1 MNVAAWL
8 HGLGLGQYEQAFR
21 ENDIDAEVLADLT
34 ADDLIGVGVTSVG
47 HRRKLLAAIVALRS
61 GAAPTLSPDA
71 GAPASILRVASP
83 LPEAER
89 RQVTVLFA
97 DIAGYTKLAD
107 ELDAEEVH
115 ALLGSFFDLA
125 DASVVDH
132 GGTVDKH
139 IGDCVMAVFGAPVA
153 YGNDPERCVRAAL
166 DIGSR
171 MPLVAADFGRPIGVH
186 IGIASGEV
194 MASGTGSARHVEYT
208 VTGESVNLASR
219 LKDKAPTGEIFISD
233 SVYRA
238 LAERVECSEVG
249 ELAIKGFAKPIRAW
263 RLRAFREPARSGRH
277 AFVGRQRELR
287 VLEAALAECQDTRH
301 GRAIYIRGEAGIGKT
316 RLLEQFQ
323 AKAEGENFA
332 CHSGL
337 VLDFGMGS
345 GQDAIRSL
353 VRSLLGLT
361 GQSSHE
367 EIEAAAEKALE
378 DGMLSDER
386 RVYLNDLLDVPQS
399 TELRTLYDAMDNP
412 ARNRGKRATVAELV
426 TRASGRRPR
435 LLAIEDLHWA
445 DQMTLD
451 HLVNLAE
458 SVAGCPALL
467 VMTSR
472 LERDPLHEAWGPT
485 IAGQPIVTIDL
496 GPLQPSEANGLA
508 ESYFDALGE
517 LAQRCVERADGNPLF
532 LEQLLRHAEESAE
545 GNVPGSI
552 RSLVQARL
560 DRLASPD
567 KRALQAAS
575 VLGQRFTAEALAA
588 LLDQP
593 GWNCADLVR
602 HLLVRP
608 QGDHFLFAHAL
619 IQEGVYDTLLRSRRR
634 ELHRRAADW
643 FRSRDLTL
651 CAQHL
656 DRGDD
661 DGAPRAYLEAAR
673 AQAAEYRTE
682 RALRLVERGVALAR
696 KRADVN
702 ALSLLR
708 GEILHDF
715 GSISESIAA
724 FEQALA
730 VADVDI
736 ERCRAWLG
744 LAADLR
750 VTDRF
755 DEAFAMLEKA
765 ATAAD
770 TDDLAAE
777 RARIHHLRGNLC
789 FPLGRIVECLQEH
802 ERALDWARRARSPE
816 IEARALGG
824 LGDAEYARGRIAS
837 AHRHFSRC
845 VDLSRASGAG
855 RIEVANLSM
864 VAHTQVYLNDFS
876 DALATSQMAVELAAR
891 VGHHRAEIIAHYAAC
906 NTFRTTG
913 EFARVKM
920 HAERA
925 LVLAR
930 QLGAKRFEAVCFN
943 DLAMVARA
951 EASSAEAMNLLHR
964 ALAISR
970 ETGIGFVGPWI
981 LGHLAVTTK
990 DPFERQA
997 ALTEGEGILREGAVS
1012 HNHLWFFRYA
1022 IDASLDSQ
1030 DWDGAERYCAAL
1042 QDFTRPEPS
1051 PWANFFVRYGRAVGA
1066 HGRCP
1071 TGQETT
1077 CELGDLLAEAE
1088 RLGIGPALGALALLQ
1103 RARRQQEA

>member
-1 MNVAAWL
+1 
-8 HGLGLGQYEQAFR
+8 
-21 ENDIDAEVLADLT
+21 
-34 ADDLIGVGVTSVG
+34 
-47 HRRKLLAAIVALRS
+47 
-61 GAAPTLSPDA
+61 
-71 GAPASILRVASP
+71 
-83 LPEAER
+83 
-89 RQVTVLFA
+89 
-97 DIAGYTKLAD
+97 
-107 ELDAEEVH
+107 
-115 ALLGSFFDLA
+115 
-125 DASVVDH
+125 
-132 GGTVDKH
+132 
-139 IGDCVMAVFGAPVA
+139 
-153 YGNDPERCVRAAL
+153 
-166 DIGSR
+166 
-171 MPLVAADFGRPIGVH
+171 
-186 IGIASGEV
+186 
-194 MASGTGSARHVEYT
+194 
-208 VTGESVNLASR
+208 
-219 LKDKAPTGEIFISD
+219 
-233 SVYRA
+233 
-238 LAERVECSEVG
+238 
-249 ELAIKGFAKPIRAW
+249 
-263 RLRAFREPARSGRH
+263 
-277 AFVGRQRELR
+277 
-287 VLEAALAECQDTRH
+287 
-301 GRAIYIRGEAGIGKT
+301 
-316 RLLEQFQ
+316 
-323 AKAEGENFA
+323 
-332 CHSGL
+332 
-337 VLDFGMGS
+337 
-345 GQDAIRSL
+345 
-353 VRSLLGLT
+353 
-361 GQSSHE
+361 
-367 EIEAAAEKALE
+367 
-378 DGMLSDER
+378 
-386 RVYLNDLLDVPQS
+386 
-399 TELRTLYDAMDNP
+399 
-412 ARNRGKRATVAELV
+412 
-426 TRASGRRPR
+426 
-435 LLAIEDLHWA
+435 
-445 DQMTLD
+445 
-451 HLVNLAE
+451 
-458 SVAGCPALL
+458 
-467 VMTSR
+467 MTSR

-508 ESYFDALGE
+508 EAYFDALGE

-545 GNVPGSI
+545 GSVPGSI

-560 DRLASPD
+560 DRLALPD

-682 RALRLVERGVALAR
+682 RALRLVERGIALAR
-696 KRADVN
+696 KRADVS

-708 GEILHDF
+708 GEILHDL

-744 LAADLR
+744 LAAGLR

-755 DEAFAMLEKA
+755 DEAFAMLDKA
-765 ATAAD
+765 ATAAA

-789 FPLGRIVECLQEH
+789 FPLGRLVECLQEH
-802 ERALDWARRARSPE
+802 ERALDCARRARSPE
-816 IEARALGG
+816 MEARALGG
-824 LGDAEYARGRIAS
+824 LGDAEYARGRMAS
-837 AHRHFSRC
+837 AYRHFSRC
-845 VDLSRASGAG
+845 AELSRASGAG

-876 DALATSQMAVELAAR
+876 DALATTQTAVELAAR
-891 VGHHRAEIIAHYAAC
+891 VGHHRAEIIAHNAAC
-906 NTFRTTG
+906 NVFRTTG
-913 EFARVKM
+913 EFGRMKM

-925 LVLAR
+925 LILAR
-930 QLGAKRFEAVCFN
+930 QLGAKRFEAVSLN

-951 EASSAEAMNLLHR
+951 EASTAEAMDLLHR

-970 ETGIGFVGPWI
+970 ETGLSFVGPWI
-981 LGHLAVTTK
+981 LGHLAVTTE
-990 DPFERQA
+990 DPTERRA
-997 ALTEGEGILREGAVS
+997 ALTEGEEILRKGAVS

-1022 IDASLDSQ
+1022 IDASLDSE
-1030 DWDGAERYCAAL
+1030 DWDGAERYSAAL
-1042 QDFTRPEPS
+1042 EDFTRPEPL

-1071 TGQETT
+1071 PDRRRHASLVT
-1077 CELGDLLAEAE
+1077 CWQRPSALASVLRLGPSRYCNGPVASKNFDVNVDGVFLAEV
-1088 RLGIGPALGALALLQ
+1088 RGGSK
-1103 RARRQQEA
+1103 

>member
-8 HGLGLGQYEQAFR
+8 HDLGLGQYEQAFR
-21 ENDIDAEVLADLT
+21 ENDIDAAVLAHLT
-34 ADDLIGVGVTSVG
+34 ADDLIGIGVTSVG
-47 HRRKLLAAIVALRS
+47 HRRKLLAAIAELRDGTS
-61 GAAPTLSPDA
+61 PTPTPVS
-71 GAPASILRVASP
+71 APASISGLASP

-115 ALLGSFFDLA
+115 AILGSFFDLA

-153 YGNDPERCVRAAL
+153 HGNDPERCVRAAI
-166 DIGSR
+166 DIGRR
-171 MPLVAADFGRPIGVH
+171 MPLVAADLGRSIGVH

-238 LAERVECSEVG
+238 LAERVDCSEVG
-249 ELAIKGFAKPIRAW
+249 ELAIKGLAKPVKAW
-263 RLRAFREPARSGRH
+263 RLLAFREPTRSGRQ
-277 AFVGRQRELR
+277 AFVGRHRELR
-287 VLEAALAECQDTRH
+287 QLEAVLAQCRDTRR

-323 AKAEGENFA
+323 TKAEWESFA

-361 GQSSHE
+361 GQSSRE

-378 DGMLSDER
+378 DGMLADER
-386 RVYLNDLLDVPQS
+386 RVYLNDLLNLPQS

-412 ARNRGKRATVAELV
+412 ARNRGKRATIAELV
-426 TRASGRRPR
+426 TRASGRCPR

-451 HLVNLAE
+451 HLANLAE
-458 SVAGCPALL
+458 TVAGCPALL

-472 LERDPLHEAWGPT
+472 LERDPLHEAWGQT
-485 IAGQPIVTIDL
+485 IAGQPILTIDL
-496 GPLQPSEANGLA
+496 GPLQPSEASGLA
-508 ESYFDALGE
+508 EAYFDALGE

-545 GNVPGSI
+545 GSVPGSI

-560 DRLASPD
+560 DRLALPD
-567 KRALQAAS
+567 KRALQTAS
-575 VLGQRFTAEALAA
+575 VLGQRFTAEALAT

-643 FRSRDLTL
+643 FRNRDLTL

-656 DRGDD
+656 DRAD
-661 DGAPRAYLEAAR
+661 DGSAPRAYLEAAR

-682 RALRLVERGVALAR
+682 WALRLVERGIALAR
-696 KRADVN
+696 RRADLS
-702 ALSLLR
+702 ALHLLR
-708 GEILHDF
+708 GEILHDL

-730 VADVDI
+730 AADVDI

-744 LAADLR
+744 LAAGLR

-755 DEAFAMLEKA
+755 DEAFAMLDKA
-765 ATAAD
+765 ATAAI
-770 TDDLAAE
+770 DDFAAE

-789 FPLGRIVECLQEH
+789 FPLGRLVECLHEH
-802 ERALDWARRARSPE
+802 ERALDCARIASSPE
-816 IEARALGG
+816 LEARALGG
-824 LGDAEYARGRIAS
+824 LGDAEYARGRMAS

-845 VDLSRASGAG
+845 AELSRASGAG

-876 DALATSQMAVELAAR
+876 EALATSQMAVELAAR
-891 VGHHRAEIIAHYAAC
+891 VGHHRAEIIAHNAAC
-906 NTFRTTG
+906 NVFRTTG
-913 EFARVKM
+913 EFGSAKM
-920 HAERA
+920 HAGRA

-930 QLGAKRFEAVCFN
+930 QLGAKRFEAVSLN

-951 EASSAEAMNLLHR
+951 ETSSAEAMDLLHR
-964 ALAISR
+964 ALMISR
-970 ETGIGFVGPWI
+970 ETGVSFVGPWI
-981 LGHLAVTTK
+981 LGHLAVTTE
-990 DPFERQA
+990 DPVELQT
-997 ALTEGEGILREGAVS
+997 ALTEGEDILRKGAVS

-1022 IDASLDSQ
+1022 IDASLHSQ
-1030 DWDGAERYCAAL
+1030 DWDGAERYSAAL
-1042 QDFTRPEPS
+1042 EDFTRSEPL

-1077 CELGDLLAEAE
+1077 CKLGDLLTEAE

-1103 RARRQQEA
+1103 RARRQQET

>member
-8 HGLGLGQYEQAFR
+8 HGLGLGQYERAFH

-47 HRRKLLAAIVALRS
+47 HRRKLLAAIAALRN
-61 GAAPTLSPDA
+61 GAAPRLSPDP
-71 GAPASILRVASP
+71 GTPASILRVTSP

-171 MPLVAADFGRPIGVH
+171 MPLVAANFGRPIGVH

-194 MASGTGSARHVEYT
+194 MASDTGSARHVEYT

-238 LAERVECSEVG
+238 LAERVDCSEVG
-249 ELAIKGFAKPIRAW
+249 ELAIKGLAKPVKAW
-263 RLRAFREPARSGRH
+263 RLRAFREPARSSRQ
-277 AFVGRQRELR
+277 AFVGRHRELR
-287 VLEAALAECQDTRH
+287 ELEAALVLCRNTLR
-301 GRAIYIRGEAGIGKT
+301 GGTIYIRGEAGIGKT
-316 RLLEQFQ
+316 RLLEQFR
-323 AKAEGENFA
+323 KMAEGENFA

-353 VRSLLGLT
+353 VRSLLGLS
-361 GQSSHE
+361 GESSE
-367 EIEAAAEKALE
+367 QEISVAAEKTIA
-378 DGMLSDER
+378 DGMLVEER
-386 RVYLNDLLDVPQS
+386 RVYLNDLLDMPQP
-399 TELRTLYDAMDNP
+399 TELRTFYDAMDNP

-426 TRASGRRPR
+426 TNASGHRPL

-451 HLVNLAE
+451 HLANLAE
-458 SVAGCPALL
+458 TVAGCPALL

-472 LERDPLHEAWGPT
+472 LERDPLHGACGPT
-485 IAGQPIVTIDL
+485 IAGQPMVTIDL
-496 GPLQPSEANGLA
+496 GPLQPSEANKLA
-508 ESYFDALGE
+508 KAYRDTLGE

-560 DRLASPD
+560 DRLALPD

-593 GWNCADLVR
+593 GWNCAGLVR

-634 ELHRRAADW
+634 ELHRQAADW
-643 FRSRDLTL
+643 FRSRDLML

-661 DGAPRAYLEAAR
+661 DGAPRAYLEAAH
-673 AQAAEYRTE
+673 AQAAEYRSE

-696 KRADVN
+696 NRADLS
-702 ALSLLR
+702 ALHLLR
-708 GEILHDF
+708 GEILHDL

-730 VADVDI
+730 AAEVDI

-744 LAADLR
+744 LAAGLR

-755 DEAFAMLEKA
+755 DEAFAMLDKA
-765 ATAAD
+765 ATAAA

-777 RARIHHLRGNLC
+777 CARIHHLRGNLC
-789 FPLGRIVECLQEH
+789 FPLGRLVECLQEH
-802 ERALDWARRARSPE
+802 ERALDWARIASSPE
-816 IEARALGG
+816 LEARALGG

-837 AHRHFSRC
+837 AHRYFNRC
-845 VDLSRASGAG
+845 VELSRASGAG

-913 EFARVKM
+913 EFARVKI
-920 HAERA
+920 HADRA

-951 EASSAEAMNLLHR
+951 QANSAEAMNLLHR

-970 ETGIGFVGPWI
+970 ETGIGFMGPWI
-981 LGHLAVTTK
+981 LGHIAVTNE
-990 DPFERQA
+990 DPVESLA
-997 ALTEGEGILREGAVS
+997 ALAEGEEILRKGAVS

-1022 IDASLDSQ
+1022 IDASLHSQ

-1042 QDFTRPEPS
+1042 EDFTRSEPL
-1051 PWANFFVRYGRAVGA
+1051 PWADFFVRYGRAVGA
-1066 HGRCP
+1066 HGRWGP
-1071 TGQETT
+1071 EQETT
-1077 CELGDLLAEAE
+1077 CKLGDLLTEAE
-1088 RLGIGPALGALALLQ
+1088 RLGIDPALGALALLQ
-1103 RARRQQEA
+1103 QAGRQQEI